1 MTKKE
6 QEAARLMEEAK
17 QIEEARKRRKAAN
30 DARRTKKQNDA
41 AAFAAKTQ
49 AAKEKGLLEVH
60 GKIETKKNE
69 KREEEA
75 RLAQELK
82 EIRLQRQYLN
92 ANAAMVEEQ
101 AWKQLEAG
109 KERQIRNNQNERL
122 IDQCGVN
129 QINVKDMSVRAD
141 NAKTSVLNKLE
152 YDRGYSDRLNTRK
165 RENEVLH
172 KNTLEYKAAQHEK
185 QQAAENTLRDAQK
198 KRNPFVAKVNEQS
211 LAKATMFRQKQA
223 QKQRQA
229 NMQ

>member
-41 AAFAAKTQ
+41 ASLAAKTQ

-60 GKIETKKNE
+60 GKIETKKKE

-101 AWKQLEAG
+101 AWK
-109 KERQIRNNQNERL
+109 
-122 IDQCGVN
+122 
-129 QINVKDMSVRAD
+129 
-141 NAKTSVLNKLE
+141 
-152 YDRGYSDRLNTRK
+152 
-165 RENEVLH
+165 
-172 KNTLEYKAAQHEK
+172 
-185 QQAAENTLRDAQK
+185 
-198 KRNPFVAKVNEQS
+198 
-211 LAKATMFRQKQA
+211 
-223 QKQRQA
+223 
-229 NMQ
+229 